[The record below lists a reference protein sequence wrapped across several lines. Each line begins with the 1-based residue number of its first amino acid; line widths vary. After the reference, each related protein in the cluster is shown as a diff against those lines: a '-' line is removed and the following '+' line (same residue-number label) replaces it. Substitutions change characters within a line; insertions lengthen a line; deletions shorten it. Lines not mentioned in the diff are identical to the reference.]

1 VGEGEGRPS
10 GVMRGEMERWW
21 GDVIAKGGA
30 CGGARLRSEGRSGGP
45 RWGGSWPLT
54 RFGSTG
60 PGSFQCRWHVGPR
73 RPQLNSE
80 QGRKKNLT
88 VNSESIEVFG

>member
-45 RWGGSWPLT
+45 RWGGS
-54 RFGSTG
+54 
-60 PGSFQCRWHVGPR
+60 
-73 RPQLNSE
+73 
-80 QGRKKNLT
+80 
-88 VNSESIEVFG
+88 